1 MAGKVPDAGDT
12 RSIQTDKVPVLGEFS
27 GQCKVQK
34 SQQMK
39 TSPETTPPGGT
50 RRLRL
55 LWKHKC

>member
-1 MAGKVPDAGDT
+1 MAGKVADAGDT
-12 RSIQTDKVPVLGEFS
+12 RSIQTDSVPVLRELP
-27 GQCKVQK
+27 GQCRVQK

-39 TSPETTPPGGT
+39 TETTPPGGT